1 MDIVLLVAALILAA
15 LILTMLEILTPSFGI
30 LGGLAV
36 VAAAAAIVVAW
47 HESSLAGLA
56 LLIALIV
63 AAPLY
68 LVFLVKWLPRTP
80 MGRKLF
86 LKNRIADPGEGTP
99 EADVLEDMIGKI
111 GTTET
116 MLRPSGA
123 VRVDGRRVVALAE
136 AGTIDKGQPVKVIRS
151 EGVNLVVRAATEDEA
166 AES

>member
-1 MDIVLLVAALILAA
+1 MDIVLLVAALVLAA

-36 VAAAAAIVVAW
+36 VAAASAVVIAW
-47 HESSLAGLA
+47 SESSLAGLA

-68 LVFLVKWLPRTP
+68 LVFLVRWLPRTP
-80 MGRKLF
+80 MGQRLF
-86 LKNRIADPGEGTP
+86 LKNRTAEAGEVTP
-99 EADVLEDMIGKI
+99 EADVLEDMIGKT
-111 GTTET
+111 GTAET

-123 VRVDGRRVVALAE
+123 VRVDGRRVVALSE
-136 AGTIDKGQPVKVIRS
+136 TGIINKGQTVKVI
-151 EGVNLVVRAATEDEA
+151 EAAGVNLIVRAVNDDEA